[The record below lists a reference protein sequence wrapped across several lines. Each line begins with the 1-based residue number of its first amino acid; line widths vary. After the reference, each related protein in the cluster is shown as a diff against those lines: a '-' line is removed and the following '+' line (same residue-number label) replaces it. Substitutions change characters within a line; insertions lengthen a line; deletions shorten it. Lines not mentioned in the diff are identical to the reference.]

1 MVVVASGC
9 SSGDP
14 EIAQDVTEDIVDNAY
29 VEAINCLTN
38 QGYTAE
44 IQRDENDWA
53 VVFDGAPN
61 GFLFD
66 RTYERCTSDAEAT
79 GLAFSRSQI
88 PEGEERL
95 AMAAEF
101 QSCLE
106 SAGVE
111 GPVTY
116 DSENPYQPATLADAQ
131 TKLGYELGDPTVVG
145 DPRFSAALTCLAD
158 FELLFPHRFE
168 DHEDSFWSYIPGL

>member
-1 MVVVASGC
+1 MAVSILRRISARFRRSTPSTDAGGKGLDEAAARLQELRGDKISTTLVLLLVVVASGC

-29 VEAINCLTN
+29 VE
-38 QGYTAE
+38 
-44 IQRDENDWA
+44 
-53 VVFDGAPN
+53 
-61 GFLFD
+61 
-66 RTYERCTSDAEAT
+66 
-79 GLAFSRSQI
+79 AFSRSQI